1 MSDLPSAS
9 EVLAAM
15 ITPAVL
21 ISASGTLA
29 FSTSS
34 RLGRVVDRVRV
45 LGAEAER
52 LGTGGASDSPDE
64 RERWRLI
71 SDQLSRLSD
80 RVLLLRTSMT
90 ALYTAIGLLVS
101 TSIAVGV
108 VALFR
113 WAYSWIPVLLGLA
126 GASALL
132 YGSLLLVREAR
143 LAVGS
148 SLQEMS
154 YLRHVVGRRGAP
166 PEP

>member
-1 MSDLPSAS
+1 MPPRGSLRWMSDLLSAS

-34 RLGRVVDRVRV
+34 RPGRVVDRVRV

-52 LGTGGASDSPDE
+52 LGTGEAGETPDQ
-64 RERWRLI
+64 RERWLLI
-71 SDQLSRLSD
+71 SDQLTRLSD

-90 ALYTAIGLLVS
+90 ALYTAIGLLLS

-113 WAYSWIPVLLGLA
+113 WAYS
-126 GASALL
+126 
-132 YGSLLLVREAR
+132 
-143 LAVGS
+143 
-148 SLQEMS
+148 
-154 YLRHVVGRRGAP
+154 
-166 PEP
+166 